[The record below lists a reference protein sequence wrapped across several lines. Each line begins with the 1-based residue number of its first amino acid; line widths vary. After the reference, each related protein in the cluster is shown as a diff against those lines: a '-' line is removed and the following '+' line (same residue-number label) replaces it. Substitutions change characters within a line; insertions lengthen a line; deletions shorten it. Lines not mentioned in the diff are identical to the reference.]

1 MKKKTT
7 ELNVLLTHHIKGY
20 KNYIACHYDE
30 MPNRSNREESF
41 ALDHMFKYILVH
53 HSKAGMVA
61 RKTISLV
68 SGGQVLCYPPFMNR
82 KQRAEL
88 KKMYQNEFQNLYPG
102 DLLS

>member
-7 ELNVLLTHHIKGY
+7 ELNVLLRHHFKGY

-30 MPNRSNREESF
+30 MPNRSNSEERF

-61 RKTISLV
+61 RRTTHMV
-68 SGGQVLCYPPFMNR
+68 SGEQVHCYPPFTKR

-88 KKMYQNEFQNLYPG
+88 KNKTKNKHVPE
-102 DLLS
+102 

>member
-7 ELNVLLTHHIKGY
+7 ELNVLFTHDIKGY

-30 MPNRSNREESF
+30 MPNRSNREERF
-41 ALDHMFKYILVH
+41 ALDPMFRYILVH

-61 RKTISLV
+61 SRTTSMV
-68 SGGQVLCYPPFMNR
+68 SGGQVNCYKPFMNR

-88 KKMYQNEFQNLYPG
+88 NHVP
-102 DLLS
+102 D

>member
-68 SGGQVLCYPPFMNR
+68 SGGQVLCYTPFMNR